1 MIKFNKSFENLLVTN
16 KSDSISERQKGLD
29 DATVALNYRYFT
41 LMCKKEKDEIASL
54 ENKIAN
60 KNGNYR
66 KDQIESFKLDLGVK
80 KTNLEKFET
89 HADETYEGYSNY
101 MALFSNEDAS
111 TVKLVLGIMSA
122 QYTPKLWDYVADEFS
137 SAFESTIEKVFEC
150 MECIHNPNAKN
161 LSEFGLVK
169 TTAINKAVKE
179 VTGILQDTL
188 FNTFSI
194 KAEGE
199 SCPWVKLNLRF
210 NATRLHA
217 IHEVYIRDLKD
228 TSHVKDG
235 EVYNGRAEL
244 ISSIKKTVKKDGTV
258 EYNCTKFC
266 KSLLILVKDMIVEK
280 VANK

>member
-1 MIKFNKSFENLLVTN
+1 MIKFNKVFENLLVTN
-16 KSDSISERQKGLD
+16 NSDSISVRTEGLD
-29 DATVALNYRYFT
+29 NATVALNYRYFS
-41 LMCKKEKDEIASL
+41 LMTKKEKDEIASL

-101 MALFSNEDAS
+101 MALFSNEDAQ

-122 QYTPKLWDYVADEFS
+122 QYTPKLWDYVANEFTG
-137 SAFESTIEKVFEC
+137 AFENTIEKVFTC
-150 MECIHNPNAKN
+150 MECIHKPDTKN
-161 LSEFGLVK
+161 LTDLGLVK
-169 TTAINKAVKE
+169 TSSVSKSVKE

-199 SCPWVKLNLRF
+199 SCPWNKLNLRF
-210 NATRLHA
+210 NATRLHY

-235 EVYNGRAEL
+235 ELTNGKVEL
-244 ISSIKKTVKKDGTV
+244 VSSIKKTTKKDGTV

-266 KSLLILVKDMIVEK
+266 KSLLMLVKDMIVEK